1 MPWSTPTQAL
11 MVECLDGF
19 VWSFLGPIIPIIPIL
34 ALSCKNDTYIEC
46 YTPKSHFFWKN
57 KTLKMTV
64 KTPKS
69 QFTWENHGKLLL
81 YNYPKITIFLGKLWQ
96 ILAQEKMVCLPRV
109 FQTKH
114 QGRAGQWIGAVL
126 AHPVLQPGWD
136 PKNFRMRIG

>member
-1 MPWSTPTQAL
+1 

-96 ILAQEKMVCLPRV
+96 ILAQEKNGVSSQSFSDQAPRARRSMDWSRV
-109 FQTKH
+109 GSSSPAARLGPQE
-114 QGRAGQWIGAVL
+114 L
-126 AHPVLQPGWD
+126 
-136 PKNFRMRIG
+136 